1 MHEYSL
7 VQSLLERV
15 AQEAAVHRAV
25 AVHRV
30 HVRIGSLAGV
40 EAGLFTTAF
49 EMLRPGTLCA
59 GAELVLNREASVWS
73 CPVCAVPVPAD
84 GALACPACG
93 WPARLASGDAL
104 VLERVDLE
112 VP

>member
-7 VQSLLERV
+7 VQALLERV
-15 AQEAAVHRAV
+15 AQAAAAHQAV

-30 HVRIGSLAGV
+30 HVRIGALAGV
-40 EAGLFTTAF
+40 EAGLFATAF
-49 EMLRPGTLCA
+49 DMLRPGTLCA
-59 GAELVLNREASVWS
+59 AAELVINHEASVWS
-73 CPVCAVPVPAD
+73 CPSCAAPVPAD

>member
-30 HVRIGSLAGV
+30 HVRIGALAGV
-40 EAGLFTTAF
+40 ERGLFATAF
-49 EMLRPGTLCA
+49 DMLRPGTLCA
-59 GAELVLNREASVWS
+59 AADLVINLEPSVWA
-73 CPVCAVPVPAD
+73 CPVCTVPVPAD
-84 GALACPACG
+84 GVLACPACG

-104 VLERVDLE
+104 VLERVELE
-112 VP
+112 VA

>member
-7 VQSLLERV
+7 VQAMLERV
-15 AQEAAVHRAV
+15 AHEAAAHQAV

-30 HVRIGSLAGV
+30 HVRIGALAGV
-40 EAGLFTTAF
+40 EEGLFATAYDV
-49 EMLRPGTLCA
+49 LRPGTLCA
-59 GAELVLNREASVWS
+59 AAELVILREASVWC
-73 CPVCAVPVPAD
+73 CPVCTEAVPAD
-84 GALACPACG
+84 GVLACPACG

-112 VP
+112 VA

>member
-7 VQSLLERV
+7 VQALLDGV
-15 AQEAAVHRAV
+15 AHEAAAHRAV

-30 HVRIGSLAGV
+30 HVRIGALAGV
-40 EAGLFTTAF
+40 EADLFATAF

-59 GAELVLNREASVWS
+59 AAELVINHEASVWS
-73 CPVCAVPVPAD
+73 CPSCAVPVPPD

-93 WPARLASGDAL
+93 WPARLASGDGL
-104 VLERVDLE
+104 VLERIELE